1 MSGEFHLD
9 NRLKMCASFVRGGS
23 KLADIGTDHAY
34 LPVWLCRRGVCP
46 SAIAADINPE
56 PLSRGRLTIE
66 EAGMS
71 GKVEARL
78 SDGMKSISAD
88 EADDFVLAGMGG
100 ELIARIIDDCPYA
113 KAPEK
118 RFIMQPMTRSELL
131 IRFLCENGYSIEKQD
146 CCEAGG
152 KCYTVI
158 AASYTGIRGE
168 DDELFYYT
176 GKLIPRENAVHLR
189 FIQGHINRLRKQ
201 AIGDPRY
208 ESLAQ
213 RLEEFCGYR

>member
-46 SAIAADINPE
+46 SAIAADINAE

-66 EAGMS
+66 AAGMS
-71 GKVEARL
+71 DRVEARL

-100 ELIARIIDDCPYA
+100 ELISRILADCPYA
-113 KAPEK
+113 KTPGK

-131 IRFLCENGYSIEKQD
+131 IRYLCENGWSIVKQD

-158 AASYTGIRGE
+158 AASYTGIRE
-168 DDELFYYT
+168 RNDELFFYT
-176 GKLIPRENAVHLR
+176 GKLLPSENAVHRR

-213 RLEEFCGYR
+213 RLEEYCDYR

>member
-1 MSGEFHLD
+1 MSGEIHLD
-9 NRLKMCASFVRGGS
+9 NRLKMCAAFVRGGS

-56 PLSRGRLTIE
+56 PLSRGRHTIE
-66 EAGMS
+66 AAGM
-71 GKVEARL
+71 GDKVEARL
-78 SDGMKSISAD
+78 SDGMKSIAAD

-100 ELIARIIDDCPYA
+100 ELISRLLDDCSYA
-113 KAPEK
+113 KSPEK

-131 IRFLCENGYSIEKQD
+131 IRYLCENGYSIVKQD

-158 AASYTGIRGE
+158 AASYTGIRE
-168 DDELFYYT
+168 VDDGLFYYT
-176 GKLIPRENAVHLR
+176 GKLVPRENAVHLR
-189 FIQGHINRLRKQ
+189 FIRRHIDRLHKQ
-201 AIGDPRY
+201 ALGDPSY
-208 ESLAQ
+208 EALAQ
-213 RLEEFCGYR
+213 RLEEYCGYR

>member
-1 MSGEFHLD
+1 MSDEFHLD

-131 IRFLCENGYSIEKQD
+131 IRFLCENG
-146 CCEAGG
+146 
-152 KCYTVI
+152 
-158 AASYTGIRGE
+158 
-168 DDELFYYT
+168 
-176 GKLIPRENAVHLR
+176 
-189 FIQGHINRLRKQ
+189 
-201 AIGDPRY
+201 
-208 ESLAQ
+208 
-213 RLEEFCGYR
+213 

>member
-131 IRFLCENGYSIEKQD
+131 IRFLCKNGSSIEKQD
-146 CCEAGG
+146 CCDAGG

-158 AASYTGIRGE
+158 AASYTGIREGN
-168 DDELFYYT
+168 DELFFYT
-176 GKLIPRENAVHLR
+176 GKLLPSENAVHRR

-213 RLEEFCGYR
+213 RLEEFCDYR

>member
-1 MSGEFHLD
+1 MSGEIHLD

-66 EAGMS
+66 AAGMS
-71 GKVEARL
+71 GRVEARL
-78 SDGMKSISAD
+78 SDGMKSIAAD

-100 ELIARIIDDCPYA
+100 ELIARIIDDCSYA

-131 IRFLCENGYSIEKQD
+131 IRYLCENGYSIVKQD

-176 GKLIPRENAVHLR
+176 GKLLPRENAVHLR

>member
-1 MSGEFHLD
+1 MSGEIHLD

-100 ELIARIIDDCPYA
+100 ELIARIIDDCSYA

-131 IRFLCENGYSIEKQD
+131 IRYLCENGWSIVKQD

-168 DDELFYYT
+168 DDELFFYT
-176 GKLIPRENAVHLR
+176 GKLLPSENAVHRR

-213 RLEEFCGYR
+213 RLEEYCDYR